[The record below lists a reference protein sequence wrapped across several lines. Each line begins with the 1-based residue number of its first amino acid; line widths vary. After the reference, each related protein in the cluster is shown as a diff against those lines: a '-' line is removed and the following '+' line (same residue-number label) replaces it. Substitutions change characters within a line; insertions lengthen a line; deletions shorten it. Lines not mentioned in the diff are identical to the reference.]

1 MTHRIQLMKIMKSFT
16 EQYAYKVMNTKK
28 VNFTAITS
36 ALKFYLVLA
45 FIKTMHLKL
54 YSTVRIIIKI

>member
-1 MTHRIQLMKIMKSFT
+1 MKIMKSFT

-45 FIKTMHLKL
+45 FIKTMHLKF
-54 YSTVRIIIKI
+54 YSTVRIVIKI